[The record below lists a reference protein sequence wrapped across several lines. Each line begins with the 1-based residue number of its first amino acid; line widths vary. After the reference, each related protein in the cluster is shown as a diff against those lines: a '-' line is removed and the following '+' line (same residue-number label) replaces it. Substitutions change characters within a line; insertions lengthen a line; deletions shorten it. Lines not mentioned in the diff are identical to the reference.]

1 MSKHITWHSPPP
13 WFYKQGEIYCINP
26 SDGDE
31 RVIGQIGKSRSI
43 PSRQSQY
50 EVVTAGSREGRANAA
65 LITAAPDLL
74 NTLLTF
80 VIKLYNGVQIT
91 ESELR
96 EAAQLAIKA
105 RTPV

>member
-1 MSKHITWHSPPP
+1 MSKHIIWHSPPP
-13 WFYKQGEIYCINP
+13 WLYKQGEIYCINP

-31 RVIGQIGKSRSI
+31 RVIGQIGKSRSV

-74 NTLLTF
+74 NTLLIF
-80 VIKLYNGVQIT
+80 VIKLNDGVQIT
-91 ESELR
+91 QSELQ
-96 EAAQLAIKA
+96 EATQLVLKA
-105 RTPV
+105 RTPI

>member
-1 MSKHITWHSPPP
+1 MSKHIIWHSPPP
-13 WFYKQGEIYCINP
+13 WLYKQGEIYCINP
-26 SDGDE
+26 TDGDE

-50 EVVTAGSREGRANAA
+50 EVVTAGSREGRANVA

-74 NTLLTF
+74 ETLINF
-80 VIKLYNGVQIT
+80 VIKLNGGAQIT
-91 ESELR
+91 PFELR
-96 EAAQLAIKA
+96 EATQLVLKA